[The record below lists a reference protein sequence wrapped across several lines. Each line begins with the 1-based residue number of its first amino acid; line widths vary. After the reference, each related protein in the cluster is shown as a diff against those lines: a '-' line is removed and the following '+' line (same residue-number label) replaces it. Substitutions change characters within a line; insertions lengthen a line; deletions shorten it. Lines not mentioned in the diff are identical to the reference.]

1 MQLEAPVC
9 ELDFSCSCG
18 RLGEQRTLV
27 GFPMSILPDFIC
39 LSEVTPLETRAARD
53 ATVGRSTTVQAGNG
67 EQSVCSVELDCSN
80 NPTTLIC
87 PSPFSGSLCQDDVHA
102 QSGHY
107 LFDRRSG
114 PVSSEGS

>member
-1 MQLEAPVC
+1 MQLW
-9 ELDFSCSCG
+9 
-18 RLGEQRTLV
+18 LV

-39 LSEVTPLETRAARD
+39 LTEVIPLETRAVRD

-80 NPTTLIC
+80 DPTTLIC

-102 QSGHY
+102 QSGHC